1 MSSSPPD
8 KSLTERLNKL
18 RGQQSIDQKELEE
31 RIARLKGIDPAK
43 FTSPPIIVYRPPDT
57 RSDTQKA
64 DDLMKAMMS
73 ETAIDLSLEKST
85 VTAASIEE
93 IEKRLQSLRGVSG
106 DDAPQQKTVFND
118 DSDLEM
124 DSDTECELITK
135 KLLEETKLP
144 DVTGI
149 ASSRGGQSSDTC
161 DKEDPDSQP
170 WCVICNEDAVVVCEN
185 CDDDLY
191 CMDCFKWVLYIWDAF
206 QQTDINV
213 SLICSF
219 FICVQRI
226 SWWSWYDGSSNKAYF

>member
-8 KSLTERLNKL
+8 KSLAERLDKL
-18 RGQQSIDQKELEE
+18 RGQRESIDQKELEE

-73 ETAIDLSLEKST
+73 ETAIDSSLEQST
-85 VTAASIEE
+85 ATAASIEE

-106 DDAPQQKTVFND
+106 DNASQRKTVFNE

-124 DSDTECELITK
+124 DSDTECEIITK
-135 KLLEETKLP
+135 KLLEEAKLP

-149 ASSRGGQSSDTC
+149 ASSREPHTSDAC
-161 DKEDPDSQP
+161 NKEDPDSQP

-185 CDDDLY
+185 CDGDLY
-191 CMDCFKWVLYIWDAF
+191 CMDCF
-206 QQTDINV
+206 Q
-213 SLICSF
+213 
-219 FICVQRI
+219 
-226 SWWSWYDGSSNKAYF
+226 